1 MFAAIQKL
9 LRPRPKPAPYS
20 IHDAS
25 LGIVREAQQRETI
38 RALSNIIEDYDA
50 REQARLRES
59 LERDAE
65 LTEMLAMRGTGPW
78 RMPGAAAVQESL
90 KDSDEADYSLRE
102 AGTMP
107 YIAQGAYGDAELM
120 LNNIEW
126 KRETSLSWLEFT
138 RWGIQQIILIARLRC
153 LKDPMLKRGMKV
165 SAQYVFGRGVEIT
178 SEDKRAAKVLHD
190 WRQRNMATL
199 GHSALAECHRAKYYD
214 GNIFW
219 CCFTD
224 ALNSGDVTMRTI
236 DAVEIMDVVT
246 NPDDTSEP
254 WYYKRDWVQQ
264 QFVDGVRT
272 NVHMQAWYPAL
283 NYEPT
288 GAERLEKI
296 GGIPVNWDEPI
307 YHRKAGDAPGKWH
320 FGLPEVYA
328 ALEWGQAVKRFL
340 QDCMTIR
347 NSLAQFSMI
356 LQTKGGQQALQ
367 GIKTQLSTTVGPNAS
382 LWDQNPPTV
391 TGGIFASGPGTTLQ
405 AFASKGAGGDP
416 DDVRMYKLMVCMV
429 FGIPESFFADMNTS
443 NLATATSLDRPTQ
456 LNFMEQQEVWR
467 EDLTTL
473 ATYALRKSLRA
484 TSGKLREALRDL
496 KTMSE
501 AQISDA
507 PVPDVVVTFPAIIEA
522 DVPARVNAI
531 VQATTFGSKLG
542 QAVGIDERVA
552 VGELYK
558 ELGIENAQEVLEE
571 QYPESEYDPDR
582 TKEPAPSPLNPGSI
596 AGMPA
601 AVPGAIPGAPPNPQ
615 QQAAKT
621 AEALRRAVERLGKS
635 IQLWEAKISDSDE

>member
-1 MFAAIQKL
+1 MFAAIRKFLQ
-9 LRPRPKPAPYS
+9 PRPQPAPYS

-59 LERDAE
+59 HERDAE
-65 LTEMLAMRGTGPW
+65 LVEMLAMRGTGPW
-78 RMPGAAAVQESL
+78 RMPGAVEAKEAGDGEYPAV
-90 KDSDEADYSLRE
+90 LRE
-102 AGTMP
+102 AGSMP

-165 SAQYVFGRGVEIT
+165 SSQYVFGRGVEIT
-178 SEDKRAAKVLHD
+178 SEDKVAAGILHD
-190 WRQRNMATL
+190 WRERNKSTL
-199 GHSALAECHRAKYYD
+199 GHAALAEQHRAKYYD

-219 CCFTD
+219 CNFTD
-224 ALNSGDVTMRTI
+224 SLDSGEVNIRTI
-236 DAVEIMDVVT
+236 DAVEIMDIVT

-264 QFVDGVRT
+264 AFVDGSRT

-296 GGIPVNWDEPI
+296 GGIEVRWDEPI
-307 YHRKAGDAPGKWH
+307 YHRKCGDAPGKWH

-382 LWDQNPPTV
+382 LWDQNPPAV
-391 TGGIFASGPGTTLQ
+391 SGAVFASGPGTTLQ
-405 AFASKGAGGDP
+405 AFATKGAGGDP

-443 NLATATSLDRPTQ
+443 NLATATSLDRPTE
-456 LNFMEQQEVWR
+456 LNFREQQGVWE
-467 EDLTTL
+467 EDLGVL
-473 ATYALRKSLRA
+473 ATYQLRKSKGA
-484 TSGKLREALRDL
+484 TSGKLREAMRL
-496 KTMSE
+496 TMSE
-501 AQISDA
+501 ASVSAA
-507 PVPDVVVTFPAIIEA
+507 PIPDVVVTFPAIIEA
-522 DVPARVNAI
+522 DVPARVHAI
-531 VQATTFGSKLG
+531 VEAMTLGSKLG
-542 QAVGIDERVA
+542 QAAGIDERVG
-552 VGELYK
+552 VGLLNT
-558 ELGIENAQEVLEE
+558 ELGIENPQEMLER

-582 TKEPAPSPLNPGSI
+582 TKVPAPSPVTPGSMTDVPGGPPANPANPNPG
-596 AGMPA
+596 AQVKETA
-601 AVPGAIPGAPPNPQ
+601 A
-615 QQAAKT
+615 
-621 AEALRRAVERLGKS
+621 ALRSAAARLS
-635 IQLWEAKISDSDE
+635 QAIRSWEAKASE